1 MQRYLMNFSTK
12 DLPVQKTDCLVV
24 GCGVAGLI
32 TAWYAA
38 EKGQQVLLMVKDTLQ
53 DSNTNQAQGGIAS
66 VFGEDDTFALHVAD
80 TITAGAGLCDEEI
93 VRMVVEEGHDAV
105 ENLMKLGAIFDR
117 DKQGNIALGREGCH
131 SRSRVLHAKGDA
143 TGAEVV
149 RSLLAVVTAHPNIVI
164 MEHHYL
170 VDLLVQ
176 QGTCYGGLLWCE
188 QNQELL
194 TIRAGS
200 VVMATGGTGRLFVHT
215 TNPDGATGSGIG
227 IAYRAGAVLMDMEFV
242 QFHPTALAF
251 SGEYNFLISEAVRGA
266 GGILRNARGERFMPK
281 YHELAELA
289 PRDIVARAIFQEMK
303 QDGADHIYLDARE
316 IEQVRI
322 KFPMITATCE
332 TYGINIQSE
341 LIPVAPAAHYMM
353 GGIQVDRNGESN
365 IHQLFACGEVACTG
379 LHGANRLASN
389 SLLEGLV
396 FGRSI
401 AELIARRHFSSN
413 ESIEWKCTSLQKKVY
428 HCDVTVMQKVMSRH
442 LGLIRDFSG
451 LAFANEFFAGIH
463 NDIDGTS
470 ASCQQ
475 DLEYR
480 NMLLAAKLIAQTAA
494 MRQES
499 RGGHYRSD
507 YSRPSAVWQQH
518 ILEKSR

>member
-24 GCGVAGLI
+24 GSGVAGLI

-38 EKGQQVLLMVKDTLQ
+38 EKGQKVLLMVKDTLH

-80 TITAGAGLCDEEI
+80 TIKAGAGLCDEEI
-93 VRMVVEEGHDAV
+93 VRLVVEEGHDAV

-149 RSLLAVVTAHPNIVI
+149 RCLLAAVESHPNIVI

-188 QNQELL
+188 QNKELL
-194 TIRAGS
+194 TVRAGS
-200 VVMATGGTGRLFVHT
+200 IVLATGGAGQLFVHT
-215 TNPDGATGSGIG
+215 TNPDGATGSGIS

-251 SGEYNFLISEAVRGA
+251 SGGANFLISEAVRGA

-303 QDGADHIYLDARE
+303 QDGADHIYLDARA
-316 IEQVRI
+316 IDQLTT

-332 TYGINIQSE
+332 TYGINIQSD

-353 GGIQVDRNGESN
+353 GGIQVDRNGESS
-365 IHQLFACGEVACTG
+365 IQQLFVCGEAACTG

-396 FGRSI
+396 FGRRI
-401 AELIARRHFSSN
+401 AELIARRHVAIK
-413 ESIEWKCTSLQKKVY
+413 ESIDWKCTSLQNKAYRCAIVA
-428 HCDVTVMQKVMSRH
+428 MQKIMSRH
-442 LGLIRDFSG
+442 LGLIRDFPG
-451 LAFANEFFAGIH
+451 LTVANEFFAGIH
-463 NDIDGTS
+463 NDLDGTNAFS
-470 ASCQQ
+470 QQ
-475 DLEYR
+475 ELEYR
-480 NMLLAAKLIAQTAA
+480 NMLLTAKLIAQTAA

-507 YSRPSAVWQQH
+507 YSRPSAAWQQH

>member
-24 GCGVAGLI
+24 GSGVAGLI

-38 EKGQQVLLMVKDTLQ
+38 EKGQQVLLMVKDTLH

-66 VFGEDDTFALHVAD
+66 VFGKDDTFALHVTD

-93 VRMVVEEGHDAV
+93 VRLVVEEGHDAV
-105 ENLMKLGAIFDR
+105 EKLMELGAIFDR
-117 DKQGNIALGREGCH
+117 DEQGKIALGREGCH

-149 RSLLAVVTAHPNIVI
+149 RCLLAVVESHPNIVI

-176 QGTCYGGLLWCE
+176 QGTCYGGLVWGE
-188 QNQELL
+188 QNKELL
-194 TIRAGS
+194 LIRAGAL
-200 VVMATGGTGRLFVHT
+200 VLATGGAGRLFVHT
-215 TNPDGATGSGIG
+215 TNPDGATGSGIS

-251 SGEYNFLISEAVRGA
+251 TGGDNFLISEAVRGA

-303 QDGADHIYLDARE
+303 QDGADHIYLDARA
-316 IEQVRI
+316 IDQLTV

-332 TYGINIQSE
+332 TYGINIQSD

-353 GGIQVDRNGESN
+353 GGIQVDQNGESN

-396 FGRSI
+396 FGRRI
-401 AELIARRHFSSN
+401 AELIALRHVAIH
-413 ESIEWKCTSLQKKVY
+413 ESIEWQCTSLQKKSY
-428 HCDVTVMQKVMSRH
+428 RCAITAMQKVMSRH
-442 LGLIRDFSG
+442 LGLIRDPSG
-451 LAFANEFFAGIH
+451 LEFANEFFADIH
-463 NDIDGTS
+463 NDLDGTS
-470 ASCQQ
+470 ASSQQ
-475 DLEYR
+475 ELEYR
-480 NMLLAAKLIAQTAA
+480 NMLLAAQRIAQTAA

-507 YSRPSAVWQQH
+507 YSRPLAAWQQH